1 MAAAE
6 VNEVARRRQRRRNR
20 LQGLLLL
27 GGMVLTLALCAWFI
41 FGGDGVLWVVLLGVG
56 ALALRPRMRP
66 DWVLRMYRARPLHP
80 SAAPDLHRVVV
91 ALARR
96 AGLPQTPV
104 LYYVP
109 SSMLNAFAVGQRSEA
124 AIAVTDGLL
133 RGLTGRQITGVL
145 AHEMSHIRADD
156 VKIMTLADTV
166 GRLTHGV
173 AYAGLILVLLGL
185 PMLAAGSA
193 VPLLVA
199 AVLMAIPTVVTL
211 LQLALSRAR
220 EYDADLEAA
229 TLTGDPSGL
238 ASALQTL
245 AKREGRIWERILVP
259 HGRTPDPLLLRT
271 HPPPDERV
279 RRLLAL
285 SATQDPPVEIRGEP
299 LPEGTFTP
307 VSRRP
312 RLRTPGIWH

>member
-1 MAAAE
+1 
-6 VNEVARRRQRRRNR
+6 
-20 LQGLLLL
+20 
-27 GGMVLTLALCAWFI
+27 
-41 FGGDGVLWVVLLGVG
+41 
-56 ALALRPRMRP
+56 
-66 DWVLRMYRARPLHP
+66 
-80 SAAPDLHRVVV
+80 
-91 ALARR
+91 
-96 AGLPQTPV
+96 
-104 LYYVP
+104 
-109 SSMLNAFAVGQRSEA
+109 MLNAFAAGQRSEA

-133 RGLTGRQITGVL
+133 RGLTGRQLTGVL
-145 AHEMSHIRADD
+145 AHEMSHIRSDD
-156 VKIMTLADTV
+156 VRIMTLADTV

-173 AYAGLILVLLGL
+173 AYAGLALVVLGL
-185 PMLAAGSA
+185 PMLASGSA
-193 VPLLVA
+193 LPLLIA

-229 TLTGDPSGL
+229 TLTGDPGGL

-271 HPPPDERV
+271 HPPTDERV

-285 SATQDPPVEIRGEP
+285 SPTQHPPVVIRGEP
-299 LPEGTFTP
+299 LPAGSFTP

-312 RLRTPGIWH
+312 RLRAPGIWH

>member
-1 MAAAE
+1 MAIAE
-6 VNEVARRRQRRRNR
+6 VNEVVRRRQRRRNR
-20 LQGLLLL
+20 IQGLLLL

-41 FGGDGVLWVVLLGVG
+41 FGGDGVLWVVLFGVG

-80 SAAPDLHRVVV
+80 SAAPDLHRVV
-91 ALARR
+91 ATLAQR
-96 AGLPQTPV
+96 AGLPRTPV

-109 SSMLNAFAVGQRSEA
+109 SSMLNAFAAGQRSEA

-133 RGLTGRQITGVL
+133 RGLTGRQLTGVL
-145 AHEMSHIRADD
+145 AHEISHIRSDD

-173 AYAGLILVLLGL
+173 AYAGLALVLLGL
-185 PMLAAGSA
+185 PMLASGSA
-193 VPLLVA
+193 LPLLIA

-229 TLTGDPSGL
+229 TLTGDPGGL

-271 HPPPDERV
+271 HPPTDERV

-285 SATQDPPVEIRGEP
+285 SPTQHPPVVIRGEP
-299 LPEGTFTP
+299 LPAGSFTP

-312 RLRTPGIWH
+312 RLRAPGIWH